1 MNQNP
6 KKRLFFRYLTYAIL
20 TLIVFLAAVLYI
32 SKNANSFRKIFTL
45 SWYNVA
51 YFFILQMAMT
61 ITNALVL
68 IIYMEI
74 LKNKISFTDATG
86 LTIINTFFNN
96 VAIKGG
102 TLARGYFLKKIHNF
116 SYTNFIFT
124 LSTFALIELISA
136 GFIGICCLIIIYF
149 TRGYLNLYLFLLFIV
164 FFIGSIAA
172 TAVPLHKVFKNNGW
186 LGKKLIELNEAWVK
200 IKRNKNKIRL
210 LFLLSFSQ
218 YIIFALRFKY
228 GFQVLYGHSSLI
240 DSLLISTI
248 GILSFLLS
256 ITPGGIG
263 IREFLT
269 GATYK
274 LINGN
279 MVEAVV
285 ITALDRLI
293 STVVFFILGMAF
305 IFYFLKK
312 INAKNNPGYFLK

>member
-1 MNQNP
+1 MNTRQTP
-6 KKRLFFRYLTYAIL
+6 KNRLFFQYLTYTIL
-20 TLIVFLAAVLYI
+20 TLFVILVAILYI
-32 SKNANSFRKIFTL
+32 SKNADAFRRIFTL
-45 SWYNVA
+45 SWHSVA

-68 IIYMEI
+68 IIYMGI
-74 LKNKISFTDATG
+74 LKNKISFVDASG
-86 LTIINTFFNN
+86 LTVINTFFNN

-102 TLARGYFLKKIHNF
+102 TLVRGYFLKKIHNF
-116 SYTNFIFT
+116 SYTNFLLT

-136 GFIGICCLIIIYF
+136 GFIGISCLIIIYF
-149 TRGYLNLYLFLLFIV
+149 TRGYFNPYLFLLFIA
-164 FFIGSIAA
+164 FFIGGITA
-172 TAVPLHKVFKNNGW
+172 TAIPLNKIFKSNSW
-186 LGKKLIELNEAWVK
+186 LGKKLIELTEAWDK
-200 IKRNKNKIRL
+200 IKRNKSKITR
-210 LFLLSFSQ
+210 LFLLSLSQ

-228 GFQVLYGHSSLI
+228 GFQVLYGHSSFI

-293 STVVFFILGMAF
+293 STVAFFVLGMAF

-312 INAKNNPGYFLK
+312 IKTKK